1 MAITTI
7 LDKYKGLQL
16 FSENLSNA
24 ELPMLHYETLSMVFC
39 HFPKC
44 VLVHIR
50 IKGEV
55 GTVKLV

>member
-1 MAITTI
+1 MAITTF
-7 LDKYKGLQL
+7 LNKYKGLGL

-24 ELPMLHYETLSMVFC
+24 ELPMLHYETLSIVFC

-50 IKGEV
+50 INDEV
-55 GTVKLV
+55 SAVKLV